1 MKAGEST
8 AGRARLRRLKALF
21 GKEFRQVVRDP
32 SSILIAFVLPAILL
46 FLFGYGVS
54 LDLKHIKVGLVTEN
68 STPEIHSFVV
78 SFTNSRYFDPRIAQ
92 DRRVFEHGLELGNIR
107 AIIDVPSDFSR
118 RTTGAEKAAPIQVIT
133 DGSEPNTALLLGGYV
148 QGVFQSWLNDQAL
161 DKGSSLRQP
170 VEIQP
175 RLWFNPELESRNFLI
190 PGSMATIMAIIGT
203 LLTALV
209 IAREWE
215 RGTMEAMM
223 ATPVTI
229 SELLIG
235 KFVPYFV
242 LGMGSMAVCVFIAVV
257 AFGVPFRGSLI
268 VLGLVTAAFLCAAL
282 GMGLLISTVAKTQ
295 FVASQAALI
304 ASFLPAFI
312 LSGFIFDIA
321 SMPWPIRLLT
331 YALPARYFVSCL
343 QTLFLAG
350 TIWPLVWPNMLAML
364 GFGLVY
370 FTLTWLKSV
379 KRLD

>member
-1 MKAGEST
+1 MKDGQPT
-8 AGRARLRRLKALF
+8 ARQAQVRRLRALF
-21 GKEFRQVVRDP
+21 RKEFRQVVRDP

-54 LDLKHIKVGLVTEN
+54 LDLTHVKVGLVIED
-68 STPEIHSFVV
+68 STPEVQSFVK
-78 SFTNSRYFDPRIAQ
+78 SFANSRYFDVLIAR
-92 DRRVFEHGLELGNIR
+92 DRRVFERDLALGNIR
-107 AIIDVPSDFSR
+107 AIIDIPSDFSR
-118 RTTGAEKAAPIQVIT
+118 LTNRVEGFAPIQVIT
-133 DGSEPNTALLLGGYV
+133 DGSEPNTANLVGGYV
-148 QGVFQSWLNDQAL
+148 QGAFQAWLNQQAL
-161 DKGSSLRQP
+161 DQGASFKPL
-170 VEIQP
+170 VDIQP
-175 RLWFNPELESRNFLI
+175 RVWFNEELESRNFLV
-190 PGSMATIMAIIGT
+190 PGSMATIMAVIGT

-215 RGTMEAMM
+215 RGTMEALM

-257 AFGVPFRGSLI
+257 AFAVPFRGSYF
-268 VLGLVTAAFLCAAL
+268 VLALVTAAFLWAAL
-282 GMGLLISTVAKTQ
+282 GMGLLISTVGKTQ

-312 LSGFIFDIA
+312 LSGFVFDIA
-321 SMPWPIRLLT
+321 SMPWPIRMLT

-350 TIWPLVWPNMLAML
+350 NIWALIWPNVLAML
-364 GFGLVY
+364 CFGLAY
-370 FTLTWLKSV
+370 FAFTWLKSV